1 LLLPYKWR
9 CNVFA
14 KLRIVLIITSI
25 DANVKPRCVKAA
37 SYLVYLKKSYW
48 FFTLSVCLS
57 VNILY
62 YSSSSSLLS
71 FYDVCGESMSSF
83 SIDTFAAYNCLWIGQ
98 RCKPSRKLCDRIAS
112 SAARFP
118 LTSCI
123 FFTERLKVMRKH
135 TCIARHSAYVTVS
148 SPSVRPSDSLS
159 VYPRS
164 YKCYGNVTG
173 LYLLSRP
180 VTSASGACFQL
191 WRHGQEKCRPWEEV
205 VGLGPLPLV
214 ILIPDSCESVRRPC
228 RLFHWPIRNYFA
240 DLNHQIAPIYI

>member
-1 LLLPYKWR
+1 
-9 CNVFA
+9 
-14 KLRIVLIITSI
+14 
-25 DANVKPRCVKAA
+25 
-37 SYLVYLKKSYW
+37 
-48 FFTLSVCLS
+48 
-57 VNILY
+57 
-62 YSSSSSLLS
+62 
-71 FYDVCGESMSSF
+71 MSSF

-240 DLNHQIAPIYI
+240 DLNHQIAPIYIYKKPVYDFLFDFNSNLGPILPRFGDIRGLYAESHFFSTPPLFGRKISGCSLWSRPVMLGLQRANVPG